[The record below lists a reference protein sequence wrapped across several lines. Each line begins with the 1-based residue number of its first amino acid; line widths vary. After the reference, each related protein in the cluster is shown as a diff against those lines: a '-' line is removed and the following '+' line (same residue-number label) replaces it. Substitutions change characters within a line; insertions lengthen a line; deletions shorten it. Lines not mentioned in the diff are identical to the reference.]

1 GTASQTVLYSRDT
14 QKPVVALAL
23 PTRRSSDLTASD
35 IAAAFGAASVSDN
48 CSSGLAASGTVGA
61 ESGSGCS
68 FSTTKSWTV
77 TDGCGNTGTA
87 SRSEE
92 RRGGNEKRVVT
103 LAAASALGCNP
114 TAAQIAAAFGAQTVS
129 YTRDTQKPVVTL
141 GAPAALACNPTAAQI
156 AAACGAASVSDNCST
171 GLAASGTVGA
181 ESGSG
186 CSFSTTKSWTVTDD
200 CGNTGTASQTVSYT
214 RDTQDRKS
222 TRLNSSHVESCY
234 ADSGVTKAARGT
246 ATA

>member
-87 SRSEE
+87 SPPVCYPRDT
-92 RRGGNEKRVVT
+92 RKPVATPAGT
-103 LAAASALGCNP
+103 SALGCNP
-114 TAAQIAAAFGAQTVS
+114 
-129 YTRDTQKPVVTL
+129 
-141 GAPAALACNPTAAQI
+141 
-156 AAACGAASVSDNCST
+156 
-171 GLAASGTVGA
+171 
-181 ESGSG
+181 
-186 CSFSTTKSWTVTDD
+186 
-200 CGNTGTASQTVSYT
+200 
-214 RDTQDRKS
+214 
-222 TRLNSSHVESCY
+222 
-234 ADSGVTKAARGT
+234 
-246 ATA
+246 